1 METSLHQQLKHR
13 YAAESGDTE
22 VVLGPYRIDAV
33 RGDELIEIQ
42 CAGLSAIR
50 DKCRDLLKRHKL
62 RVVKPVI
69 ERTRIAKAKKRGGK
83 VQSSRMSPK
92 RGSVVDV
99 FEDLIYF
106 TKVFPHRNLVIEVPL
121 MHVIETRIP
130 RGKSRRRRW
139 QKDYRVDDV
148 ELESMGESYHFSTA
162 ADLLAI
168 VNVPAGTTEFNTS
181 DLAKWIDR
189 PRWVAQKIAYVLR
202 HTGAITTN
210 RRQRSG
216 IVYRVD
222 TQTTTAEF
230 VGTTRRTA

>member
-1 METSLHQQLKHR
+1 METSLHQQLKHG
-13 YAAESGDTE
+13 YAAEAGDTE
-22 VVLGPYRIDAV
+22 VVLGAYRIDAV

-62 RVVKPVI
+62 RVVKPVV
-69 ERTRIAKAKKRGGK
+69 ERTRIAKAKKKGGK
-83 VQSSRMSPK
+83 IESSRMSPK
-92 RGSVVDV
+92 RGNVLDV

-121 MHVIETRIP
+121 LHVIETRIP
-130 RGKSRRRRW
+130 RERSRRRRW

-148 ELESMGESYHFSTA
+148 ALESIGESYHLSTA

-168 VNVPAGTTEFNTS
+168 VNVPAGTTEFNTT
-181 DLAKWIDR
+181 DLANWIDR

-202 HTGAITTN
+202 HTGAITTD

-216 IVYRVD
+216 IVYRVGSPPADASVD
-222 TQTTTAEF
+222 TRKRIA
-230 VGTTRRTA
+230 